1 MLLRCALHLGL
12 TDVLEQL
19 LEKSNIDIES
29 IRAVFCTGEAHA
41 LLESDLRE
49 KESLQLSGNPTF
61 VLNEARQKLYGN
73 VGYGVIERQHQGSP
87 EVTKRWNRQLVLN
100 PVGAKFS
107 WW

>member
-61 VLNEARQKLYGN
+61 VLNVARQKLYGN
-73 VGYGVIERQHQGSP
+73 VGYGVIEANIK
-87 EVTKRWNRQLVLN
+87 EVLKSQNAGT
-100 PVGAKFS
+100 AS
-107 WW
+107 WC

>member
-1 MLLRCALHLGL
+1 MLLRGALHLGL

-49 KESLQLSGNPTF
+49 KK
-61 VLNEARQKLYGN
+61 VAAAIRQPN
-73 VGYGVIERQHQGSP
+73 FRVE
-87 EVTKRWNRQLVLN
+87 
-100 PVGAKFS
+100 
-107 WW
+107 